1 MRASTLPSPGHLR
14 ISQQLRILAAQAI
27 SAAEQRGTRAGGT
40 SPELAAFF
48 AACSAAVT
56 AAAPAP
62 ALTGIDVTPATM
74 ARVVGTTGQ
83 LATAA
88 VPSGATLPA
97 RTYVSS
103 APAVATV
110 SATGLVTGVAAG
122 TATITVTSGG
132 FTDTCVVTVTAA

>member
-48 AACSAAVT
+48 TACSAAV
-56 AAAPAP
+56 AAAQPAP
-62 ALTGIDVTPATM
+62 ALTGIDATPATV
-74 ARVVGTTGQ
+74 ARTVGQTQ
-83 LATAA
+83 QIA
-88 VPSGATLPA
+88 VAPIPANAVLPA

-110 SATGLVTGVAAG
+110 SASGLITAVAAG
-122 TATITVTSGG
+122 TATITASAGG
-132 FTDTCVVTVTAA
+132 FTDTTVVTVTA